1 MAKDKE
7 FEKAY
12 KAERYRRAFE
22 RKTKRKV
29 NKKYRFN
36 RRHKE
41 CPDCGG
47 LMRWCSGCE
56 MWTKTCCVDYGTCM
70 CS

>member
-7 FEKAY
+7 VEKAY
-12 KAERYRRAFE
+12 KAERFRRILE
-22 RKTKRKV
+22 RKIKRKV

-36 RRHKE
+36 RRYKT
-41 CPDCGG
+41 CPDCGN
-47 LMRWCSGCE
+47 LMQWCSGCGV
-56 MWTKTCCVDYGTCM
+56 WTKTCCVDYGTCM